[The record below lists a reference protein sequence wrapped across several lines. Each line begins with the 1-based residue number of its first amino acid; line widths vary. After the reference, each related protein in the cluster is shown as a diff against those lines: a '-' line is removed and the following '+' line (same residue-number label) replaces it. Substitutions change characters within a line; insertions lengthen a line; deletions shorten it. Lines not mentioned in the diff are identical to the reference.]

1 MDAVVKTLLVGGG
14 GFIGANVR
22 YWLGGWISARLTDA
36 SFPWQTMLINVSGSL
51 IIGFFMGLLTA
62 RNWNPNWRLFF
73 AIGILGGYTT
83 YSSFAYE
90 SIGLLGNRQYVAA
103 LLYIEGTALLTVF
116 GAWLGLVGS
125 RLILGGRA

>member
-1 MDAVVKTLLVGGG
+1 M
-14 GFIGANVR
+14 F
-22 YWLGGWISARLTDA
+22 
-36 SFPWQTMLINVSGSL
+36 INVTGSM
-51 IIGFFMGLLTA
+51 IIGLFMGLMTGL
-62 RNWNPNWRLFF
+62 NWNPNWRLFF

-90 SIGLLGNRQYVAA
+90 SIGLLGNKQYVAA

>member
-1 MDAVVKTLLVGGG
+1 MDAVAKTLMVGTG
-14 GFIGANVR
+14 GFIGANLR
-22 YWLGGWISARLTDA
+22 YWLGGYISSRLADA
-36 SFPWQTMLINVSGSL
+36 TFPWQTMFINVTGSM
-51 IIGFFMGLLTA
+51 IIGLFMGLMTGL
-62 RNWNPNWRLFF
+62 NWNPNWRLFF

-90 SIGLLGNRQYVAA
+90 SIGLLGNKQYVAA

-125 RLILGGRA
+125 RLLLGGRA

>member
-1 MDAVVKTLLVGGG
+1 METAAKTLLVGTG

-22 YWLGGWISARLTDA
+22 YWVGGYLSSKLADA
-36 SFPWQTMLINVSGSL
+36 SFPWQTMFINVSGSM
-51 IIGFFMGLLTA
+51 IIGLFMGLMTGLS
-62 RNWNPNWRLFF
+62 WNPNWRLFF
-73 AIGILGGYTT
+73 AIGVLGGYTT

-90 SIGLLGNRQYVAA
+90 SMGLLGNKQYVSA

-125 RLILGGRA
+125 RLLLGGRA

>member
-1 MDAVVKTLLVGGG
+1 MDFVSKTLMVGTG

-22 YWLGGWISARLTDA
+22 YWLGGYISSKFSDVT
-36 SFPWQTMLINVSGSL
+36 FPWQTLIINVTGSL
-51 IIGFFMGLLTA
+51 IIGLFMGLMTGL
-62 RNWNPNWRLFF
+62 NWNPNWRLFF

-90 SIGLLGNRQYVAA
+90 AVGLLGNKQYFAA

-125 RLILGGRA
+125 